1 MCVCAYVCGQPH
13 KHPQAAEQADEHFLM
28 YLASNNTNHSQKVQE
43 EQVKRLS
50 QGRLWKE
57 GIIFSAVMSKLQP
70 PSWLGEAFWW
80 VFFCLLV

>member
-43 EQVKRLS
+43 QVKCLS